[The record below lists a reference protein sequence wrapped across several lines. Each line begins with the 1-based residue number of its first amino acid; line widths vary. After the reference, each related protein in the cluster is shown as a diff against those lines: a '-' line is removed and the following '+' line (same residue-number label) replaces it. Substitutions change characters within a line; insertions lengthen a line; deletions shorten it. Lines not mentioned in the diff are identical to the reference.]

1 MFIETREVI
10 ALQRSEI
17 ARSRAPETVTDE
29 GCVDRSVA
37 GAITAAMYS
46 DGDDAPDLI
55 NAVAHLVFYIAKN
68 HCFTDGNKR
77 AALMALLHSLRVND
91 LELEADQVEVAALIN
106 ALANY
111 PRANSGRIGLS
122 GPGCVTPQL
131 RLARVRRLSGLV
143 GAGPSSARA

>member
-91 LELEADQVEVAALIN
+91 LELN